1 MKKLFIIH
9 ICLMAMACVMC
20 SCERKNTTAVEH
32 TTSKGTQYINI
43 NGCRYYKV
51 NLNGHDV
58 YQYTFLTYVDEGS
71 DIIHLEDMCEKCK
84 NK

>member
-9 ICLMAMACVMC
+9 ICLMAFLLV
-20 SCERKNTTAVEH
+20 SCIERENTTAVEH
-32 TTSKGTQYINI
+32 TTQKGTYYISI
-43 NGCRYYKV
+43 NGCKYYKV
-51 NLNGHDV
+51 KLKEHDV
-58 YQYTFLTYVDEGS
+58 YQYIFSTYTGTGS

>member
-9 ICLMAMACVMC
+9 ICLMAFLLT
-20 SCERKNTTAVEH
+20 SCIERENTTAVEH
-32 TTSKGTQYINI
+32 ITQKGTYYISI
-43 NGCRYYKV
+43 NGCKYYKV

-58 YQYTFLTYVDEGS
+58 YQYTYSTYLDTGS

>member
-1 MKKLFIIH
+1 MKKNL
-9 ICLMAMACVMC
+9 LLLLTALLLV
-20 SCERKNTTAVEH
+20 SCEKGNTTAVEH
-32 TTSKGTQYINI
+32 TTQKGTYYISI
-43 NGCRYYKV
+43 NGCKYYKV

-58 YQYTFLTYVDEGS
+58 YQYTFLTYIDTGS

>member
-1 MKKLFIIH
+1 MKKILITLFATI
-9 ICLMAMACVMC
+9 LLV
-20 SCERKNTTAVEH
+20 SCIERENTTAVEH
-32 TTSKGTQYINI
+32 TTQKGTYYINI
-43 NGCRYYKV
+43 NGCKYYKV

-58 YQYTFLTYVDEGS
+58 YQYTYSTFYGKGS